1 MKQLIIILACILSM
15 ITSIGCAEETSYA
28 DPVLVSSDPS
38 SGCVVVEDD
47 YGEREV
53 CNTTYYVTSEGPIY
67 WDVNYGIWIGAGGFW
82 YGGVWHYGYYPGYW
96 ERYHGYYREHGYYH
110 GYSHGYY
117 GHHFNNGSFHGTNHH
132 AESSHGGTYHGGSHG
147 GGGSYH
153 GGGGFHGGGGH
164 GGHR

>member
-1 MKQLIIILACILSM
+1 MKRILILIACVVSM
-15 ITSIGCAEETSYA
+15 MVSVGCAEETSYA
-28 DPVLVSSDPS
+28 NPVLVSSNPF
-38 SGCVVVEDD
+38 SGRVVVEDD

-53 CNTTYYVTSEGPIY
+53 CNVTYYLTSEGPIY

-132 AESSHGGTYHGGSHG
+132 EGGSYSSTHHENGSHHEGSFHGSSHHGGGSHG
-147 GGGSYH
+147 G
-153 GGGGFHGGGGH
+153 
-164 GGHR
+164 HR